1 MWVCF
6 NRSCL
11 SLFCSLFS
19 GEIVFY
25 LNHTVLLCLLM
36 YLLRTYVPMSELL
49 KPFTV
54 IDNFCFIILFIFNA
68 DIDKKKK
75 KLVSY
80 QYNLKAKSFR
90 N

>member
-1 MWVCF
+1 
-6 NRSCL
+6 
-11 SLFCSLFS
+11 
-19 GEIVFY
+19 
-25 LNHTVLLCLLM
+25 
-36 YLLRTYVPMSELL
+36 MSELL